1 LGELKPPL
9 CFALHHPTHSTM
21 GSDWTPA
28 AFLGDRVRLSLIE
41 FMSICLSRAAPRLQ
55 QLKKMVMKHT
65 ILQCR

>member
-1 LGELKPPL
+1 
-9 CFALHHPTHSTM
+9 M

-55 QLKKMVMKHT
+55 QLKKDGDETHYLAVP
-65 ILQCR
+65 